1 MSKDKEEKKTVQK
14 QKKNYDSWVIVSLV
28 LLAFYAFFMIYPM
41 VSLVRQSFT
50 DKETGL
56 FSLVNYTQFFN
67 NKANVMALEHS
78 FKVSTVVTIF
88 ALILGVPLAYFTTCY
103 HIKGSKVIRILI
115 ILSSMSP
122 PFVGA
127 FSWVVFCGNNGIFT
141 KFMRNTFGIEMPT
154 IYGFN
159 GIVLVMTLGFLSL
172 VYLYICGALKNVDNS
187 LIEASANLGTTGL
200 KRFFKVII
208 PLIMPTVLASAL
220 LVWMRAFAD
229 FGTPVFIGKGYQV
242 FTVLI
247 YDQYSGEMSQNKAY
261 AAALSVIAIIITTA
275 IFLLQKW
282 ANSKFTFTMNAL
294 HPIEQK
300 QAKPLQSFLMHFY
313 CYAITFLAFLPQI
326 YVFYTSFQKT
336 TESGIA
342 FKKGFSLNSY
352 KYVLEAYSDTIWNT
366 VKISVSALLIIILL
380 AVVTAY
386 LVVRR
391 KNILNSTLDVLTM
404 MPYIIPGSVIGVMLI
419 VTFNKSVLGLPVLTG
434 GPFIMIVALVIRRSP
449 YTIRSSVAIL
459 QQIPPT
465 IEEASISLG
474 ASKAKTFFTITLPMM
489 LNGVVSGAILSWV
502 SIITEL
508 STAIY
513 LFTYKTRTMTI
524 AVYELVTKGSYG
536 YASAMAAI
544 LSVFTIISLVLY
556 MVVTKGEGSGT
567 A

>member
-1 MSKDKEEKKTVQK
+1 MSNTKKVVQK
-14 QKKNYDSWVIVSLV
+14 QKKNYDSWVIVSG
-28 LLAFYAFFMIYPM
+28 LLLLFYIFFMIFPM
-41 VSLVRQSFT
+41 VSLVKQSFT

-56 FSLVNYTQFFN
+56 FSLVNYMDFFN
-67 NKANVMALEHS
+67 NKSNIMALEHS
-78 FKVSTVVTIF
+78 FRISIFVTLF
-88 ALILGVPLAYFTTCY
+88 ALLLGTPLAYFTTCY
-103 HIKGSKVIRILI
+103 KIKGASLLRILI

-127 FSWVVFCGNNGIFT
+127 FSWVVFAGNNGIFT
-141 KFMRNTFGIEMPT
+141 KFMRNTFSIEMPS

-159 GIVLVMTLGFLSL
+159 GIVLVMTLSFISL
-172 VYLYICGALKNVDNS
+172 VYLYVSGALKNIDNS
-187 LIEASANLGTTGL
+187 LIEASSNLGTTGF
-200 KRFFKVII
+200 KRFVKVII
-208 PLIMPTVLASAL
+208 PLIMPTMLASAL
-220 LVWMRAFAD
+220 LVFMRAFAD

-261 AAALSVIAIIITTA
+261 AAALSVIAIIITTI
-275 IFLLQKW
+275 IFLVQKW

-294 HPIEQK
+294 HPVEAK
-300 QAKPLQSFLMHFY
+300 KGKPLQSFLMHLY
-313 CYAITFLAFLPQI
+313 CYALTFLAFLPQI
-326 YVFYTSFQKT
+326 YVIYSSFQRT
-336 TESGIA
+336 SESGLV
-342 FKKGFSLNSY
+342 FKKGYSLNSY

-366 VKISVSALLIIILL
+366 VKIAVSALLLVVLI
-380 AVVTAY
+380 AVVCAY

-391 KNILNSTLDVLTM
+391 RNALNTALDILTM
-404 MPYIIPGSVIGVMLI
+404 MPYIIPGSVIGVALI
-419 VTFNKSVLGLPVLTG
+419 VSFNKSVMGLPVMTG
-434 GPFIMIVALVIRRSP
+434 GPFIMIVALIIRRSP

-459 QQIPPT
+459 QQIPQT

-474 ASKAKTFFTITLPMM
+474 SSKAKTFMKVTLPMM

-513 LFTYKTRTMTI
+513 LFTYRTRTMTI
-524 AVYELVTKGSYG
+524 SVYELVTKGSYG

-544 LSVFTIISLVLY
+544 LTVFTIISLSLY
-556 MVVTKGEGSGT
+556 LIVTKNEGTGI